1 MVADYH
7 MLNKALDKETI
18 GNQQSD
24 NTKILI
30 DTDDKLLDDI
40 TLYVVILMTCAIK
53 ADGTFYLQVF
63 LVDTL
68 YV

>member
-1 MVADYH
+1 M
-7 MLNKALDKETI
+7 
-18 GNQQSD
+18 
-24 NTKILI
+24 I